1 MGVPEHSAPTSA
13 PVSVLLV
20 LLVVWIVVV
29 VAVLAVLVLG
39 GIAFGVLSALH
50 RLIRELRGLE
60 GELRPVLAEVQATT
74 DRIAAQRAD
83 DGAMT
88 PR

>member
-20 LLVVWIVVV
+20 LLVVWIV

>member
-1 MGVPEHSAPTSA
+1 MGVPEHSASTSA

-20 LLVVWIVVV
+20 LLVVWIV